1 MSAMSSLKKGDPLPH
16 SDHMLRYVG
25 ARLYDQK
32 TKKLH
37 GDAFLPRETE
47 KEPSVNWLEHYAP
60 PLDNQIRNVVKCRR
74 LTYGKTAKLVRLNI
88 GRTIETVT
96 RETEARIQLSV
107 IYDNLEAVP
116 SLGFGEDPSHGLI
129 RGFPERGVLNDV
141 SASDLTTIGFKIR
154 DLCVDKGAIF
164 DAVDY
169 VS

>member
-1 MSAMSSLKKGDPLPH
+1 MSATSSLKKGDPLPH

-47 KEPSVNWLEHYAP
+47 KGPSVNWLEYYQP

-88 GRTIETVT
+88 GKTIETVK
-96 RETEARIQLSV
+96 RESEARIQLSV

-129 RGFPERGVLNDV
+129 RGFPERGVFNDV
-141 SASDLTTIGFKIR
+141 
-154 DLCVDKGAIF
+154 
-164 DAVDY
+164 
-169 VS
+169 